1 MQAEEKGKEHR
12 VITVTSKSSIL
23 PEDPERRIPRGY
35 CRGLGP
41 RGPSFRYMM
50 GLKPK
55 PRTKGVGERVIVVK
69 RAHVGKGRSQWRS

>member
-55 PRTKGVGERVIVVK
+55 PRTKGVRERVIVVK